1 MREIG
6 TAALGEACFFHMA
19 ESILVVE
26 DDELML
32 AALEIL
38 LEDEGYEVTT
48 ASSGIEAI
56 ELAKDKEFDLVVSDV
71 RMAEM
76 DGIETISNVK
86 EQQPDARS
94 IVITG
99 FASPDVPVQA
109 IKMGVDDYIM
119 KPFDDRQ
126 FLASVKR
133 CLENYKLQK
142 AYTSGLQSQWRDFA
156 SIIKLLAEGV
166 EERDPHFVG
175 HSKRVAE
182 YSARVGR
189 KMNLSKNRLEVLE
202 LAAFLHDIG
211 SIGQKKAL
219 LDKTSELVEE
229 ELQEMQSAVAETSQS
244 LFSNVSSLREVFRV
258 ILHHHEWFD
267 GTGYPGNLAGDDIP
281 VESRILCVAEAFD
294 AMTSQRPHREP
305 LGHADARQVLQKES
319 GTHFDPSVVET
330 FLSILQTEAD
340 EEDPEQVQ
348 EESLSK
354 DRQAEL
360 MMGIANTYLAAG
372 DLETAG
378 KGFAGALEMLPETGR
393 LRSEALCGLA
403 LADVHRNRVEE
414 AAEQVATALEAAT
427 GESKLVSGKVLLVNG
442 LVKGLLGKTKEAHQD
457 LDTALES
464 FETWEAHHERATSYL
479 YRSRVFKEEEK
490 YDESLDSVRQA
501 VELIDKFELLQV
513 LKQER
518 NLAIPMLVRLSGLEE
533 ETPISDRL
541 LLWLGWDA
549 VSPFLAEVDPGGRE
563 RVMELLSLREGAGGS
578 QAPPLSLYGFGKF
591 RVFAGGN
598 EVHDKLWKTRKSKYL
613 FAYLGVNAGRDI
625 PDEKVMDVFWPDHPP
640 DKARQSLYAALSHMR
655 KALEAGETGEND
667 RVVLARKGFYRFN
680 AERPWFFD
688 VSEFERLYDA
698 GAARLR
704 DGREDEAM
712 VSFQKAE
719 SLYTGDFMEGYYSDW
734 AVYIREELQMKY
746 TETLENLMTHFF
758 EKKRFEVARD
768 YAQRL
773 LKLDNCHQE
782 AHFTLMK
789 SFIEQGK
796 PSQAARQYQQCSQIF
811 KDELN
816 LSAPP
821 EMTELYLEI
830 TA

>member
-1 MREIG
+1 
-6 TAALGEACFFHMA
+6 MA

-48 ASSGIEAI
+48 ASSGIDAI
-56 ELAKDKEFDLVVSDV
+56 ELAKEKEFDLVVSDV

-86 EQQPDARS
+86 EQQPDTRS

-156 SIIKLLAEGV
+156 SIIKLLSEGV
-166 EERDPHFVG
+166 EERDPHFAG
-175 HSKRVAE
+175 HSRRVAE
-182 YSARVGR
+182 TSLRVGR
-189 KMNLSKNRLEVLE
+189 KMGLSKARLEVLE

-219 LDKTSELVEE
+219 LDKTDELVKEE
-229 ELQEMQSAVAETSQS
+229 VEEIQSAATETSQS

-267 GTGYPGNLAGDDIP
+267 GTGYPAGLSGDDIP
-281 VESRILCVAEAFD
+281 IESRVLCVAEAFD
-294 AMTSQRPHREP
+294 ALTSKRPHRAP

-319 GTHFDPSVVET
+319 STHFDPQVVEL
-330 FLSILQTEAD
+330 FLEVITRDETDDDDAD
-340 EEDPEQVQ
+340 VK

-403 LADVHRNRVEE
+403 LAEIHRARIEE
-414 AAEQVATALEAAT
+414 ARPQVDKALEAAT
-427 GESKLVSGKVLLVNG
+427 GESQLVRGKVLLVLG
-442 LVKGLLGKTKEAHQD
+442 LVRGLQGESEAAHAN
-457 LDTALES
+457 LDEALKS
-464 FETWEAHHERATSYL
+464 FETWEAHHERATCYL
-479 YRSRVFKEEEK
+479 YRSRVLNEEES
-490 YDESLDSVRQA
+490 YDESLEAVRQA
-501 VELIDKFELLQV
+501 VAIIDQFELLQV

-518 NLAIPMLVRLSGLEE
+518 HLAIPMLVRLSGLEE
-533 ETPISDRL
+533 ETPNSDRL

-549 VSPFLAEVDPGGRE
+549 VQPFLAEVDPGGRE
-563 RVMELLSLREGAGGS
+563 RVMELLSLREGAGQS

-613 FAYLGVNAGRDI
+613 FAYLGVHAGRDI

-640 DKARQSLYAALSHMR
+640 EKARQSLYAALSHMR

-698 GAARLR
+698 GSARMR

-712 VSFQKAE
+712 ISFQKAE
-719 SLYTGDFMEGYYSDW
+719 SLYTGDFMEGYYADW
-734 AVYIREELQMKY
+734 ALYIREELQMKY
-746 TETLENLMTHFF
+746 TETLEHLMSHFF
-758 EKKRFEVARD
+758 EKERFEVARD

-796 PSQAARQYQQCSQIF
+796 PSQAARQYQQCSQTF

-821 EMTELYLEI
+821 EMTELYLQI